1 MRIENF
7 ILSIVKKL
15 EATYPVISFAYKDC
29 NSTNTYEWWWICMT
43 NYEVYVQDKRFKI
56 LSDAW
61 RAAAKARGIKIVFC
75 YCSAKEKFLEKLA
88 KEDNLIMNV

>member
-1 MRIENF
+1 
-7 ILSIVKKL
+7 
-15 EATYPVISFAYKDC
+15 
-29 NSTNTYEWWWICMT
+29 MT

-61 RAAAKARGIKIVFC
+61 RAAAKARGVKIVFC